1 MDRHYQLKVTSDT
14 TNIDVDSID
23 ADEVSRIVQLAGL
36 KGSSSSTLPTPI
48 ASPAPT
54 EMPASVQAPAMSGP
68 SVDGEPEMGS
78 EMDEQT
84 CSICGASDHDEHECP
99 QSLAAEDIEDMSAE
113 LDEEMAEFD
122 HGHQEVDDE
131 GEEVDVG
138 TYVYQP
144 DRLPQHFGKQGDN
157 TLNDPLTEKA
167 DSIFHNL
174 QEAYKA
180 YISEAENEDGSMSPL
195 SDPTK
200 PEFDKDPFSG
210 DKPVDD
216 GSRSPMSTVKR
227 QPSLK

>member
-23 ADEVSRIVQLAGL
+23 ADEVARIVQLAGL
-36 KGSSSSTLPTPI
+36 KGGDVSASATQISSPGSEMSSSVI
-48 ASPAPT
+48 PAEIPNEVPVT
-54 EMPASVQAPAMSGP
+54 DAG
-68 SVDGEPEMGS
+68 
-78 EMDEQT
+78 MDEQT
-84 CSICGASDHDEHECP
+84 CSICGASDHDEYGCP

-122 HGHQEVDDE
+122 YGYRTVNDE
-131 GEEVDVG
+131 GDEVDVD
-138 TYVYQP
+138 TYMYEP
-144 DRLPQHFGKQGDN
+144 DRLPQHFGKPGDN
-157 TLNDPLTEKA
+157 TLNDPLNEKV
-167 DSIFHNL
+167 DMIFRNL

-210 DKPVDD
+210 EKPIDD

-227 QPSLK
+227 QPVLK